1 MIRLKHLLREIKDSD
16 LDRLLTKIKNK
27 QFRFF
32 AAGDNG
38 RVYEIDGEDKLLKI
52 TKEMDEFE
60 VASIIVG
67 RYSEFT
73 TFIPVYY
80 VTDEQAEGFPD
91 MAYIMSKAD
100 NLTPG
105 HVQALDRFID
115 AFKTYAYDEGG
126 EVTIFDYL
134 DAEGGRNHD
143 VKLINF
149 LRALQADIRKMNI
162 LDFELDLDFKTD
174 NIMIWNGNLV
184 MIDW

>member
-1 MIRLKHLLREIKDSD
+1 MIRLKSLLREISEDN
-16 LDRLLTKIKNK
+16 LDRLLDKIKQK
-27 QFRFF
+27 QFRLL

-38 RVYEIDGEDKLLKI
+38 RVYEIDGEDNVFKI
-52 TKEMDEFE
+52 TQERDEIE
-60 VASIIVG
+60 VASVIVG
-67 RYSEFT
+67 RWTEFT

-80 VTDEQAEGFPD
+80 VNEQESMFIMANADELTNADKMHINEF
-91 MAYIMSKAD
+91 MA
-100 NLTPG
+100 G
-105 HVQALDRFID
+105 
-115 AFKTYAYDEGG
+115 YARYAREQGG
-126 EVTIFDYL
+126 EVSIFDYL

-162 LDFELDLDFKTD
+162 LDFELDLDFRTD

>member
-1 MIRLKHLLREIKDSD
+1 MILLKHLLREIKDSD
-16 LDRLLTKIKNK
+16 LERLLTKIKNK

-32 AAGDNG
+32 ASGDNG
-38 RVYEIDGEDKLLKI
+38 RVYEIDGEDKLFKI
-52 TKEMDEFE
+52 TKELDEFE

-80 VTDEQAEGFPD
+80 VTDENAEGFTD
-91 MAYIMSKAD
+91 LAYIMSKAD
-100 NLTPG
+100 KLPDNYTQ
-105 HVQALDRFID
+105 VIDRFIND
-115 AFKTYAYDEGG
+115 FKTYAYDEGG

-134 DAEGGRNHD
+134 DADGGRSHD